1 MGMPFFLRFFDA
13 PCCKSHLFHAR
24 NFRALIDFQREVF
37 TITKGMSLPDPLW
50 IIAAFHFGITDMT
63 ENPETGNS
71 VDNVR
76 KIAPVLNK
84 SLKRGLF
91 PD

>member
-1 MGMPFFLRFFDA
+1 MVLA
-13 PCCKSHLFHAR
+13 VSHTSFTLEISG
-24 NFRALIDFQREVF
+24 ALIDFQREVF

-50 IIAAFHFGITDMT
+50 IIAAFHFGITDMP

-76 KIAPVLNK
+76 KIAPVMNK